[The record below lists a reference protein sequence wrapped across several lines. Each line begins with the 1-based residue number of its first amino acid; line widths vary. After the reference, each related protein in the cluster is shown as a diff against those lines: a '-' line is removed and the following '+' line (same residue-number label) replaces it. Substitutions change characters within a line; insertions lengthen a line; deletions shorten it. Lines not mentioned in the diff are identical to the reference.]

1 MKGETP
7 CEVSLFYPWLAFV
20 FLLLSSVLRGSGVT
34 LIRLG
39 RLKSEKLWKAHSTLF
54 FFYRLGNFFFR
65 EKIWEGI
72 TSGISLASQISRL
85 LYAFFLLTS
94 PFAETLSALF
104 LGFVL
109 IVPLLLFDFALQC
122 IATANPKHFFL
133 CFAPVNSIVLL
144 VTAPFS
150 SLYTLIFP
158 HLQTFSKRG
167 ASRRTIRDRII
178 ELFHDTD
185 FDAQLDHHEQ
195 KLLLSIASF
204 KERIAREVMVPR
216 IDLFALSAETSIQDA
231 ARHFSDLG
239 YSRIPVYREHI
250 DNIIGVLLYKDVLTL
265 YAQGKEALTF
275 LSKPIE
281 TLVKPALFTPETK
294 KISLL
299 LQEFRSKQTHL
310 AIVVDEYGG
319 TEGIVTIEDILEE
332 IVGEITDEHDIE
344 TEVLYSLL
352 PSGDWIVDGRMSIHD
367 IEEELSVV
375 IPPSAEYETIGGYVF
390 HRAGMIP
397 QRGWKAHHDDFDL
410 EVLSSSERV
419 IEKIRITPRKLGE

>member
-1 MKGETP
+1 M
-7 CEVSLFYPWLAFV
+7 LYPWLAFV
-20 FLLLSSVLRGSGVT
+20 FLLLSSILRGSGVT

-54 FFYRLGNFFFR
+54 FFYRLGSFCFR

-72 TSGISLASQISRL
+72 TSGISLASQIARL
-85 LYAFFLLTS
+85 LYAFFLLTA
-94 PFAETLSALF
+94 PFAGSVTPLF
-104 LGFVL
+104 LGLLL
-109 IVPLLLFDFALQC
+109 IVPLLLLDFALQC

-133 CFAPVNSIVLL
+133 GFAPISSFALL

-158 HLQTFSKRG
+158 HLQSFSKRG
-167 ASRRTIRDRII
+167 GGRRTIRDRII

-216 IDLFALSAETSIQDA
+216 IDLFALSAETPIQEA
-231 ARHFSDLG
+231 ARHFAELG
-239 YSRIPVYREHI
+239 YSRIPVFREHI

-265 YAQGKEALTF
+265 YAQGKELA
-275 LSKPIE
+275 KPIE

-352 PSGDWIVDGRMSIHD
+352 PSGDWIVDGRMNIHD
-367 IEEELSVV
+367 IEEELNVI
-375 IPPSAEYETIGGYVF
+375 IPPSAEYETVGGYVF

-419 IEKIRITPRKLGE
+419 IEKIRITPRKQPD